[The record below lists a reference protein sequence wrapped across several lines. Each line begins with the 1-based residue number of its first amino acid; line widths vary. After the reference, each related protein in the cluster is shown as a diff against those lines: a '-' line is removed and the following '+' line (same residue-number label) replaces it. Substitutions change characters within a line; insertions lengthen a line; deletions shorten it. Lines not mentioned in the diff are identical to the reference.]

1 MANGLLGGVVME
13 KQEKRRWLVAAA
25 LSLAVLGASLYN
37 GAQQSLPRAGD
48 VKAPPEEATV
58 YVSGA
63 VNHPGIVRLE
73 SGKRLADA
81 LDAAGGAAPG
91 ADLGKLNLAQ
101 PLKDGQ
107 QIAVPLLAR
116 TGGGVQ
122 VSAASADGLI
132 NINSADKTQLDKLPG
147 IGPAMAEKIIE
158 YRETHGAYQKP
169 EDLKKVKG
177 IGEAKFN
184 KLKDKITL

>member
-1 MANGLLGGVVME
+1 ME

-37 GAQQSLPRAGD
+37 GAQRELPRAGE
-48 VKAPPEEATV
+48 VKAKPETATV
-58 YVSGA
+58 YVCGA

-101 PLKDGQ
+101 PIKDGQ
-107 QIAVPLLAR
+107 QIAVPISPRPGNGAQS
-116 TGGGVQ
+116 G
-122 VSAASADGLI
+122 AASTDGLI
-132 NINSADKTQLDKLPG
+132 NINSADKAQLDKLPG
-147 IGPAMAEKIIE
+147 IGPAMADRIIE
-158 YRETHGAYQKP
+158 YRETHGAYQKA

-177 IGEAKFN
+177 IGETKFN